1 MNKKNYKISSAN
13 YLLSCDFINKYNLVS
28 VYKQPE
34 IKKINFQ
41 IYLKDFL
48 AASDFLN
55 KKDINSNIQLKSIM
69 FFYILLSSFPAIQFQ
84 NIKAGKNTK
93 VRNEGDFILK
103 MNITNKNQIN
113 SFLSNLF
120 IENNSFFE
128 NLSINS
134 SKNKLDKIS
143 ELDNEILSYNIKMPG
158 NIFFDVNDFFY
169 TKTQDINLGKIL
181 IDTNFIYSKVPK
193 KINLSNLIKNTYF
206 FG

>member
-13 YLLSCDFINKYNLVS
+13 YLLSLDLINKYTLIS
-28 VYKQPE
+28 TYKQPS
-34 IKKINFQ
+34 IKKINLQ
-41 IYLKDFL
+41 IFLKNFL
-48 AASDFLN
+48 SASDFLN

-69 FFYILLSSFPAIQFQ
+69 FFYILLSFFPSITFQ

-113 SFLSNLF
+113 FFLSNLF

-128 NLSINS
+128 NLNIKSL
-134 SKNKLDKIS
+134 KNKLNSVS
-143 ELDNEILSYNIKMPG
+143 ELNNETLSYNIKMPG
-158 NIFFDVNDFFY
+158 NIFFEVNDFFF

-181 IDTNFIYSKVPK
+181 IDTSFVYSNVPK
-193 KINLSNLIKNTYF
+193 KTNLSNLIKNTSF